1 MDKSTKIL
9 IAIAIILW
17 ITGTILFFEKGKANT
32 EIVVSA
38 VVIIIA
44 IVSRTRKK
52 KVSN

>member
-1 MDKSTKIL
+1 MDKSTKVL

-17 ITGTILFFEKGKANT
+17 TIGTILFFKKGKANT

-44 IVSRTRKK
+44 IVSKTRKK
-52 KVSN
+52 KTSS